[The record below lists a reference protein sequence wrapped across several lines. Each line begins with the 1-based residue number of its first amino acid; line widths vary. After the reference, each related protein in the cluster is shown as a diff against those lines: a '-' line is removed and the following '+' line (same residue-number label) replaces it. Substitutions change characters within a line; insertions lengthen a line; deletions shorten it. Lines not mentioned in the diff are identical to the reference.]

1 MKNNKSGIFW
11 ACLLVFCH
19 TTFLI
24 LTITVLVSLK
34 KEENALLYLCL
45 LIGFSCELLG
55 WLVTSIIYLT
65 RRNSEQKSPMVETYE
80 THDPYQQYQQ
90 GPPFGY

>member
-11 ACLLVFCH
+11 TCLLVFFFSF
-19 TTFLI
+19 FLI

-55 WLVTSIIYLT
+55 WLVTSVIYLT
-65 RRNSEQKSPMVETYE
+65 RKNSEQKRPNIETYE

-90 GPPFGY
+90 GPPFRY